1 MFRRQWRNSNGSCL
15 PTVRSSPRNT
25 QGCDASCPLGTS
37 NNRELHKPP
46 RNPPGSRPASYSK
59 SKCWYSEIG
68 CSCQDQELE
77 VLSVL
82 SVLPVLSVLS
92 LLSVLAQS
100 SHIAVYLY
108 LAMFRRQWRNS
119 NGNCLPTVRS
129 SP

>member
-59 SKCWYSEIG
+59 SKCWYLEIG

-82 SVLPVLSVLS
+82 PVLS
-92 LLSVLAQS
+92 QS

-119 NGNCLPTVRS
+119 NGNCLPTV
-129 SP
+129 